1 MFNLFYC
8 NNVDRG
14 FNAFYFGFADNFV
27 CKCIYLIMGEWILRI
42 CAISLITSIILLI
55 LPQGK
60 MSKYIKGIFSVLIA
74 VSIFSPFI
82 DIDLTQFDYNDNI
95 EDVSIAPDEGYLRYY
110 YQKQT
115 NNKEKNAENILANI
129 GIFSADVI
137 IDYYVNEQH
146 EITINLV
153 EINLQNAVF
162 NSNKLHKDI
171 IEEARKIIS
180 DYFLVERKAVVINE

>member
-1 MFNLFYC
+1 
-8 NNVDRG
+8 
-14 FNAFYFGFADNFV
+14 
-27 CKCIYLIMGEWILRI
+27 MGEWILRI